1 MASRGA
7 YGKGYQR
14 GYDAG
19 KQQGFDTGK
28 QQGFSAGKSDTLF
41 ISILSSVVTGFFG
54 IILGNI
60 AKKKK

>member
-1 MASRGA
+1 MASRRA

-19 KQQGFDTGK
+19 KQQGFN
-28 QQGFSAGKSDTLF
+28 AGKSDTLF